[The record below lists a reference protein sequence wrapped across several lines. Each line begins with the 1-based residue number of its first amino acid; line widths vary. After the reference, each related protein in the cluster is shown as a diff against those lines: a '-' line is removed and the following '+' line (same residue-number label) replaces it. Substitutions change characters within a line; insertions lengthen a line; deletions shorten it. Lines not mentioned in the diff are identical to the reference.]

1 MFEILVYIL
10 NEKYFNP
17 VYVKDSRFSRNLSV
31 MSDNVF
37 FFLINKKS
45 YFYDIFYF
53 NVDDDDDVVYMMILH

>member
-37 FFLINKKS
+37 FLINKKS